1 MVRLKMFRKLL
12 IAACLTL
19 LFVAGVAAQDYDI
32 VPGSRIGKI
41 EIGMSRQ
48 AVHST
53 LGQPGGVYRMRA
65 RGYRGEY
72 WTSSSDNTLRVIY
85 DVAGRVYQ
93 VSVTSTRF
101 TTSEGLT
108 TQSSLSD
115 IKSHYK
121 NLKALHFTARADI
134 DYYDAIRQGIAF
146 EFTQR
151 YDAHSSQAMRLYAI
165 LIHKSGSS
173 VMPEPDERVRQ

>member
-1 MVRLKMFRKLL
+1 MVRLKMFRRLL
-12 IAACLTL
+12 IAVCLML
-19 LFVAGVAAQDYDI
+19 LFVASVAAQDYDI

-53 LGQPGGVYRMRA
+53 LGNPTGAYRMRA
-65 RGYRGEY
+65 RGHKGEY
-72 WTSSSDNTLRVIY
+72 WSSSSDNTLRVIY

-93 VSVTSTRF
+93 VSVTSPRF

-108 TQSSLSD
+108 TQSSMGD
-115 IKSHYK
+115 IKSHYR
-121 NLKALHFTARADI
+121 NLKVLRLTARGDI
-134 DYYDAIRQGIAF
+134 DYYDAVRQGITF

-151 YDAHSSQAMRLYAI
+151 DDAHSPQAMRLYAI

-173 VMPEPDERVRQ
+173 VLPEPDERVRD

>member
-12 IAACLTL
+12 IAACLML

-32 VPGSRIGKI
+32 APGNRIGKI

-48 AVHST
+48 AVHNT
-53 LGQPGGVYRMRA
+53 LGNPSGVYRMRA

-72 WTSSSDNTLRVIY
+72 WISSSDNTLRVIY
-85 DVAGRVYQ
+85 DVAGKVYQ
-93 VSVTSTRF
+93 VSVTSPRF
-101 TTSEGLT
+101 TTPDGLT
-108 TQSSLSD
+108 TQSSMAD
-115 IKSHYK
+115 IKNHYR
-121 NLKALHFTARADI
+121 NLKVLRFTARGDI
-134 DYYDAIRQGIAF
+134 DYYDAVRQGIAF

-165 LIHKSGSS
+165 LIHKQGSS
-173 VMPEPDERVRQ
+173 VLPEPDERVRD